1 MALLQGPTASIPC
14 KQPNTVLSHDQSVE
28 RSVMPADRLVLGT
41 VQFGLA
47 YGVSHK
53 DGAVPP
59 AEVGRILD
67 LAWQSGARTLDTA
80 AAYGESEQVIGSLD
94 ISAGFGVITKTVPT
108 SRPFRAADIARS
120 SRARAP
126 RKLRRRT
133 STPLVPMSQP
143 AGRAGAELWSRLERL
158 RAEGAT
164 ARIGISVYDVSEAE
178 EAIRRFPVEVVQ
190 LPLNVF
196 DQKAVRGGGL
206 ERLAARGVIIHARS
220 VFLQGLLLMKPS
232 DLPVHLRQAA
242 PVIER
247 WRANCA
253 REGVSPLAAA
263 LGFVMAQPTVAKLV
277 VGVHSCEQLSAY
289 LGALGQPAALPWASF
304 ACEDPAVIDPRSCP
318 GCGPNEAWYDAFSR
332 ATDPSGWR

>member
-1 MALLQGPTASIPC
+1 MLATMALLQGPTASIPC
-14 KQPNTVLSHDQSVE
+14 KRPNMVLSHDQSVE

-53 DGAVPP
+53 DGAVPY

-94 ISAGFGVITKTVPT
+94 ISAGFGVITKTVPI
-108 SRPFRAADIARS
+108 RAAELGAADFTTIEQGFRGS
-120 SRARAP
+120 LE
-126 RKLRRRT
+126 KLRRR
-133 STPLVPMSQP
+133 SVDALLVHNVQNLQ
-143 AGRAGAELWSRLERL
+143 GRGGAELWSRLERL

-220 VFLQGLLLMKPS
+220 VFLQGLLLMEPT
-232 DLPVHLRQAA
+232 DLPAHLRQAA

-253 REGVSPLAAA
+253 RQGVTPLAAA
-263 LGFVMAQPTVAKLV
+263 LGFVMAQPAVAKLV
-277 VGVHSCEQLSAY
+277 VGVHSREQLSAY
-289 LGALGQPAALPWASF
+289 LGALGQSAALPWASF
-304 ACEDPAVIDPRSCP
+304 ACDDPAVIDPR
-318 GCGPNEAWYDAFSR
+318 AWSR
-332 ATDPSGWR
+332 VWTQ